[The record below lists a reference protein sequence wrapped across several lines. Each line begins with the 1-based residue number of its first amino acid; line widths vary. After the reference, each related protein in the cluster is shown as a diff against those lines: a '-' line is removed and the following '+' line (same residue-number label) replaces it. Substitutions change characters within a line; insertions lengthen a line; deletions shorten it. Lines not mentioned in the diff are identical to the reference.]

1 MQQNVK
7 KAILAIEYLH
17 EKHLD
22 LALGLELKVKDW
34 DDDLGPKALALS
46 IVSSQKQYAKN
57 MSDLKSLLVT
67 KPKKRKIE
75 SIKSN

>member
-1 MQQNVK
+1 VQQNVK
-7 KAILAIEYLH
+7 NAILAIEYLH
-17 EKHLD
+17 KKHLD
-22 LALGLELKVKDW
+22 LADGLELKVKDW
-34 DDDLGPKALALS
+34 EDSKPKSLALS

-75 SIKSN
+75 SSKSN

>member
-7 KAILAIEYLH
+7 NALVAIEYLH
-17 EKHLD
+17 KKHLD
-22 LALGLELKVKDW
+22 LAFGLESKVKDW
-34 DDDLGPKALALS
+34 ENSNPKSLALS

-75 SIKSN
+75 SKKSN